1 MNVRLIGALV
11 AVIALVLVGC
21 GPPPAGEIGTEII
34 TAETAL
40 GMIGDEGVVL
50 VDTRAAFDFADS
62 HVAGAVNIS
71 RADIVVNDPYPNVL
85 ASSQQIERVMRSR
98 GISNDSLVI
107 AYDDNNN
114 MDAARLWFT
123 LKAYGHDSVQV
134 VSGGLAA
141 LTAAG
146 AELASGAAT
155 ATPSDWT
162 AGPLDESMIVTTSEV
177 RAWVNDPDPSICL
190 LDTRTEEEHVQGT
203 IPGSIL
209 IDYQENNFPD
219 GSYRPPRHIHI
230 RYLESGIDYDDGLY
244 IYCQTSIR
252 AAQTYLAL
260 YNAGY
265 RDLRLYDEAYIAW
278 SANPMNEVFVPEP
291 DTIRLEAQDNS

>member
-1 MNVRLIGALV
+1 MKGRLIAGGVAILAL
-11 AVIALVLVGC
+11 LLVGC
-21 GPPPAGEIGTEII
+21 GPPPAGEIGTEIVS
-34 TAETAL
+34 AEEAL
-40 GMIGDEGVVL
+40 ELIAGAGVVL
-50 VDTRAAFDFADS
+50 VDARPGFDFVEE

-71 RADIVVNDPYPNVL
+71 RADIVVSDPYPNL
-85 ASSQQIERVMRSR
+85 LGPPEQIERVMGLR
-98 GISNDSLVI
+98 GISNGTLVV

-123 LKAYGHDSVQV
+123 LKAYGHDEVKV
-134 VSGGLAA
+134 VSGGLSA
-141 LTAAG
+141 LKAAG
-146 AELASGAAT
+146 APLSSGTVAAEP
-155 ATPSDWT
+155 ATFQ
-162 AGPLDESMIVTTSEV
+162 AAPLDESMIVTTREV
-177 RAWVNDPDPSICL
+177 RDWVNNPDPSICL

-219 GSYRPPRHIHI
+219 GTYRPPRHIHI

-252 AAQTYLAL
+252 GAQTYLAL

-265 RDLRLYDEAYIAW
+265 RDLKLYDEAYVAW
-278 SANPMNEVFVPEP
+278 SANPMNEIFVPEP